1 MRLRLRLRP
10 RTSRCCGWMSSV
22 PRMRIHHLSCG
33 TLCPVGGRLMSERKS
48 RPLRGALACHCLL
61 IEAGQRLI
69 LVDTGLG
76 LLDMGNR
83 RMDRFFRF
91 QCKPLVTPEQTAVRQ
106 VQRLGYSPRDVRHI
120 VLTHLDFD
128 HAGGLDDF
136 PGAQVHLHVKEA
148 DAASARRG
156 LIARGRYRPEQ
167 WSSHDR
173 WRLYRDGG
181 EPWFGFASVRN
192 VGVPEVLLIPLVGH
206 TWGHCGVA
214 VARPGGGWLLHAGDA
229 FFDRR
234 ELDSKN
240 PRCKAGLRYY
250 QLQMEVDRRLRLWN
264 QRRLRDLVRLHG
276 DEVRVICAHD
286 PVQFEEWARRS
297 PEQPLVAAP
306 SGTATL

>member
-1 MRLRLRLRP
+1 
-10 RTSRCCGWMSSV
+10 MSSV

-240 PRCKAGLRYY
+240 LRCKAGLRYY

-297 PEQPLVAAP
+297 PEQPLVAGP